1 MIPRHFLIGVLVL
14 LAAVLGMSLYVWHMR
29 GRAAANPAAS
39 GDTRPVVPPVAGPT
53 ERVTLF
59 VAYDDIG
66 VLHAQGAQIP
76 LPSVRQQRAEEL
88 LRALLA
94 LYLDK
99 SSPHPLPEG
108 ADVRSVY
115 LVDPGL
121 AVIDINAAFADGHR
135 SGVLSEE
142 LTVASLIQT
151 LSANIPGIVK
161 VKILVEGKERETLA
175 GHADLSAF
183 FEVAGI
189 NQLTAQSA
197 VDAVG
202 ASLLRGRASH
212 GPAQSEAGISAVST
226 PPSPRSTVKPP
237 LPTSE
242 EQSVLTPPPANCAR
256 PR

>member
-1 MIPRHFLIGVLVL
+1 MIRETLIPRSFFIALAVLSL
-14 LAAVLGMSLYVWHMR
+14 AVLGMSLYVWRMR
-29 GRAAANPAAS
+29 GRAAAEPVAAS
-39 GDTRPVVPPVAGPT
+39 DSRPVAAPVAGPT

-76 LPSVRQQRAEEL
+76 LPSVRQQSAEEL

-94 LYLDK
+94 LYLYK
-99 SSPHPLPEG
+99 SSPHPLPQG
-108 ADVRSVY
+108 ADIRSVY

-121 AVIDINAAFADGHR
+121 AVIDISPAFADGHR

-151 LSANIPGIVK
+151 LSANLPGILK

-183 FEVAGI
+183 FDV
-189 NQLTAQSA
+189 SA
-197 VDAVG
+197 V
-202 ASLLRGRASH
+202 
-212 GPAQSEAGISAVST
+212 QQM
-226 PPSPRSTVKPP
+226 
-237 LPTSE
+237 TS
-242 EQSVLTPPPANCAR
+242 QLQTIQ
-256 PR
+256 